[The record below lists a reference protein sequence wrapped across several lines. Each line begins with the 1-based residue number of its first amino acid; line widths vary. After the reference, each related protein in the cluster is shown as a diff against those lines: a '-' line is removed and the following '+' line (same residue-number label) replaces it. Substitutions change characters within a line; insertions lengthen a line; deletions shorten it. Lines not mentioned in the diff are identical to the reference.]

1 MTLKQLQRLTLAAA
15 AAASLAATLSACAP
29 LVLGGAAVTAMV
41 ATDRRTSGTQLED
54 ETIEL
59 KAGARVREA
68 LGDRVHVAV
77 TSFNRQVLLTGE
89 VPDQVTRET
98 VEQIVRKVDNVSGVI
113 NELGVQVI
121 SSLSQRSNDLLVT
134 TKVRA
139 TLLEARDLS
148 AGAFKVQTE
157 RGTVYLMGRVTAR
170 EAERATN
177 LVRSISGVLRV
188 VRAFEVIS
196 EEELQRLMPRQ
207 AAPAVAP
214 VSNVQ
219 GR

>member
-1 MTLKQLQRLTLAAA
+1 MTMKKLQRFFLAAA
-15 AAASLAATLSACAP
+15 TAASLATALSGCAP
-29 LVLGGAAVTAMV
+29 LLLGGAAMTALV
-41 ATDRRTSGTQLED
+41 ATDRRTSGAQLED

-59 KAGARVREA
+59 RASGRIRDA
-68 LGDRVHVAV
+68 LGDRVHVVV

-98 VEQIVRKVDNVSGVI
+98 IEQIVRKVENVSGVI
-113 NELGVQVI
+113 NELGIQII
-121 SSLSQRSNDLLVT
+121 SSLSQRSNDLLIA

-139 TLLEARDLS
+139 TLIEASDLS

-157 RGTVYLMGRVTAR
+157 RGTVHLMGRVTAR
-170 EAERATN
+170 EADRATN
-177 LVRSISGVLRV
+177 LVRSISGVQRV
-188 VRAFEVIS
+188 VRAFEIIT
-196 EEELQRLMPRQ
+196 EEELQRMLPRQ

-214 VSNVQ
+214 LSNVQ

>member
-1 MTLKQLQRLTLAAA
+1 MTMKKLQRFFLAAA
-15 AAASLAATLSACAP
+15 TAASLATALSGCAP
-29 LVLGGAAVTAMV
+29 LLLGGAAMTAIV
-41 ATDRRTSGTQLED
+41 ATDRRTSGAQLED
-54 ETIEL
+54 ETIEFR
-59 KAGARVREA
+59 ASGRIRDA
-68 LGDRVHVAV
+68 LGDRVHVVV

-98 VEQIVRKVDNVSGVI
+98 IEQIVRKVDNVNGVI
-113 NELGVQVI
+113 NELGIHIV
-121 SSLSQRSNDLLVT
+121 SSLSQRSNDLLLT

-139 TLLEARDLS
+139 TLIDARDLS

-157 RGTVYLMGRVTAR
+157 RGTVHLMGRVTAR

-177 LVRSISGVLRV
+177 LVRSISGVQRV
-188 VRAFEVIS
+188 VRAFEIIT
-196 EEELQRLMPRQ
+196 EEELQRMMPRQ

>member
-1 MTLKQLQRLTLAAA
+1 MTMKKLQRFFLAAA
-15 AAASLAATLSACAP
+15 TAASLATALSGCAP
-29 LVLGGAAVTAMV
+29 LLLGGAAMTALV
-41 ATDRRTSGTQLED
+41 ATDRRTSGAQLED

-59 KAGARVREA
+59 RASGRIRDA
-68 LGDRVHVAV
+68 LGDRVHVVV

-98 VEQIVRKVDNVSGVI
+98 IEQIVRKVENVSGVI
-113 NELGVQVI
+113 NELGIQII
-121 SSLSQRSNDLLVT
+121 SSLSQRSNDLLIS

-139 TLLEARDLS
+139 TLIEASDLS

-157 RGTVYLMGRVTAR
+157 RGTVHLMGRVTAR
-170 EAERATN
+170 EADRATN
-177 LVRSISGVLRV
+177 LVRSISGVQRV
-188 VRAFEVIS
+188 VRAFEIIT
-196 EEELQRLMPRQ
+196 EEELLRILPRQ